1 MYICIYIYVYIH
13 IYTYIYLQSHPPTL
27 ASLSVSM
34 FVSCLFKAFQSN
46 TTPSFHK
53 ESREG
58 PLQCVFRTVTHHVFA
73 HYFIFTLVTA
83 CMNGLQRTSTLLTGI
98 RLREHSARSVR
109 RRHICADLPHHEL
122 PASACSGCCMTG
134 SISAT
139 TSLLVNMHVCVL
151 HMYTC

>member
-1 MYICIYIYVYIH
+1 MSVSVFVCMHMRISVCVCIYVHMYICIYIYVYIH

-53 ESREG
+53 ESRER

-73 HYFIFTLVTA
+73 HYFIFALVTA
-83 CMNGLQRTSTLLTGI
+83 CMNGLQQHQRCLQVSDYASTAQGACDIDTFAPI
-98 RLREHSARSVR
+98 C
-109 RRHICADLPHHEL
+109 HITNFQEV
-122 PASACSGCCMTG
+122 PAAGV
-134 SISAT
+134 A
-139 TSLLVNMHVCVL
+139 
-151 HMYTC
+151 